1 MTGTVNFIWKFKR
14 LISAVCIVLLFNSC
28 NSASNEETGNAES
41 LRKGTIHISADES
54 FKPVIDSQVQVFE
67 SSYPEAKII
76 VHYKP
81 EADCLKDFAVDS
93 IRMVIATRGFSENEK
108 AFISDSMGVNPSKL
122 VIAYDAIAVIVN
134 PKSADTLFTM
144 AEIKD
149 LLQGKSAKKLLPVFD
164 GVNATSTVRF
174 VIDSVLKGQSL
185 GANVT
190 AAKSSVEVIDYVSKT
205 LNAVGFIGVSWVGNK
220 EDTTQLSY
228 LEKVKV
234 AQIESNKEE
243 GVYVSPAQ
251 YNIYYRRY
259 PMVRDLVYVLKESM
273 NGVGHGFAY
282 FLSGQRG
289 QLIFKR
295 SYLTPAQMQLNVRN
309 AALRE

>member
-1 MTGTVNFIWKFKR
+1 MTGKVNFTWKFR
-14 LISAVCIVLLFNSC
+14 RFPSVLCIVLLFNSC
-28 NSASNEETGNAES
+28 NSASNEETTNTES
-41 LRKGTIHISADES
+41 IRKGTIHISADES
-54 FKPVIDSQVQVFE
+54 FKPVLDSQVQVFE
-67 SSYPEAKII
+67 SSYPEAKIV

-81 EADCLKDFAVDS
+81 EAECLKDFAVDS

-134 PKSADTLFTM
+134 PNSADTLFTM
-144 AEIKD
+144 TEIKD
-149 LLQGKSAKKLLPVFD
+149 LLQGKSTKKLSPVFD

-174 VIDSVLKGQSL
+174 VIDSVLNGQSL

-190 AAKSSVEVIDYVSKT
+190 AAKSSGEVIDYVSKN

-234 AQIESNKEE
+234 AQIESTKEP

-259 PMVRDLVYVLKESM
+259 PMVRDLVYVLKEST

>member
-14 LISAVCIVLLFNSC
+14 LISAGCIVLLFNSC
-28 NSASNEETGNAES
+28 NSASNEETGSAES

-144 AEIKD
+144 
-149 LLQGKSAKKLLPVFD
+149 V
-164 GVNATSTVRF
+164 
-174 VIDSVLKGQSL
+174 SL
-185 GANVT
+185 IIG
-190 AAKSSVEVIDYVSKT
+190 SSHK
-205 LNAVGFIGVSWVGNK
+205 N
-220 EDTTQLSY
+220 
-228 LEKVKV
+228 
-234 AQIESNKEE
+234 
-243 GVYVSPAQ
+243 
-251 YNIYYRRY
+251 NIYRW
-259 PMVRDLVYVLKESM
+259 
-273 NGVGHGFAY
+273 
-282 FLSGQRG
+282 
-289 QLIFKR
+289 
-295 SYLTPAQMQLNVRN
+295 LNV
-309 AALRE
+309 